1 MNLRI
6 KRRTF
11 GKLAIISTAG
21 TTVLANFT
29 SKVFAQ
35 QSEQLYGVSLSSTS
49 SSQTVDLV
57 DSAAANTTPGIVL
70 QFLELANLTTQELL
84 TANISEASVSNQQ
97 DATETVPKALVVKK
111 PSNRITGFTV
121 LSADNTF
128 VISTVA
134 ETKDGDFSRL
144 IFSDPLKKN
153 EKKAPKKGLK
163 VKKLKDPKYKYTTVE
178 SLLATTIKDKKDNQL
193 LSVIS
198 LSGGGTPFEL
208 AFIDS
213 NSGQIDASAETGLPE
228 LSPNERLSNLAQSSE
243 GKIYATSVG
252 GQGGIGLVE
261 LDLVNRAVVT
271 GRGKKIK
278 LVDLSFN
285 KKPLEND
292 LASLAFSSSGQL
304 FALADPNYE
313 GTNSL
318 FLVNVKTGAM
328 TLVRKFAVDKIAFAR
343 A

>member
-1 MNLRI
+1 MNLKI

-11 GKLAIISTAG
+11 GKLAIISAAV
-21 TTVLANFT
+21 TTGLANFM
-29 SKVFAQ
+29 SRVFAQ
-35 QSEQLYGVSLSSTS
+35 QSEQLYGVLLSSTS
-49 SSQTVDLV
+49 SSQTVDSV
-57 DSAAANTTPGIVL
+57 DAAAANITPAIVL
-70 QFLELANLTTQELL
+70 QSLELANLTTQEPS
-84 TANISEASVSNQQ
+84 TAEISEGSVSNQQ
-97 DATETVPKALVVKK
+97 DATETVPKALLVKK

-121 LSADNTF
+121 LSDNTF

-144 IFSDPLKKN
+144 IFSDSLKKN
-153 EKKAPKKGLK
+153 EKKSPKKGLK
-163 VKKLKDPKYKYTTVE
+163 VKKVKSSKYKYTTIE
-178 SLLATTIKDKKDNQL
+178 SLLATTINNKTDNLL

-213 NSGQIDASAETGLPE
+213 SSGQIDASAETGLPE
-228 LSPNERLSNLAQSSE
+228 LSPQERLSNLAQSPE

-252 GQGGIGLVE
+252 GQGGVSLVE
-261 LDLVNRAVVT
+261 LDLANRAVVT
-271 GRGKKIK
+271 GRGKKIRV
-278 LVDLSFN
+278 VDLSFN
-285 KKPLEND
+285 NKPLEDD

-304 FALADPNYE
+304 FALADPSDE

-318 FLVNVKTGAM
+318 FIVDVKSGEL
-328 TLVRKFAVDKIAFAR
+328 TLLRKFAVDKITLAR

>member
-6 KRRTF
+6 KRRRF
-11 GKLAIISTAG
+11 GKLAIISTAV
-21 TTVLANFT
+21 TVVMDNFI
-29 SKVFAQ
+29 SRVFAQ
-35 QSEQLYGVSLSSTS
+35 QSEQLYGVLLSSTS

-57 DSAAANTTPGIVL
+57 DATAANTTPGIVL
-70 QFLELANLTTQELL
+70 QSVDLANLTTQEPL
-84 TANISEASVSNQQ
+84 TAEISEDSVSNRE
-97 DATETVPKALVVKK
+97 DAIEIVSKALVVKK

-121 LSADNTF
+121 LSDNTF

-144 IFSDPLKKN
+144 LFSEPLKKN
-153 EKKAPKKGLK
+153 EKKSPKKGLK
-163 VKKLKDPKYKYTTVE
+163 VKKVKQSKYKYTTVE
-178 SLLATTIKDKKDNQL
+178 SLLATIIKDKKDNQL

-228 LSPNERLSNLAQSSE
+228 LSLNERLSNLAQSPE

-252 GQGGIGLVE
+252 GQGGISLIE
-261 LDLVNRAVVT
+261 LDLANRAVIT
-271 GRGKKIK
+271 GRGKKIR

-285 KKPLEND
+285 NKPLKND

-313 GTNSL
+313 ETNSL
-318 FLVNVKTGAM
+318 FIVDLKTGAM
-328 TLVRKFAVDKIAFAR
+328 TLLRKFAVDKIICAR